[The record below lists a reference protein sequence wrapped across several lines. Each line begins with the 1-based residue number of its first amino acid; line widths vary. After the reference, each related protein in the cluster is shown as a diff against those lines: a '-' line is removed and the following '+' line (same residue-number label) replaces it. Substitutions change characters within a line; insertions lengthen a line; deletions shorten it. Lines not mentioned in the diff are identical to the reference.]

1 MCRNTCFQSELLLL
15 LTSASSSR
23 SKSPLTKFLFPVQQ
37 LLHCNFVTFSSINY
51 TELNCLTINNVFQA
65 FNHLRVFKS
74 QRHSRSIHSLK
85 QQCQKQARAPTTA
98 GEERTQPSPRRHALP
113 PPCCDALHAA
123 QDAAW
128 RFPAPTAPAARCQRL
143 PSACSPLCRGA
154 PPPSRRLRTAQL
166 TNCSLREIWNALT
179 EQLCPSTL
187 KSNPS
192 LLILTSWF
200 LL

>member
-128 RFPAPTAPAARCQRL
+128 RFQHQQLRRPGASGSPQPAARFAGELRL
-143 PSACSPLCRGA
+143 LPGGS
-154 PPPSRRLRTAQL
+154 
-166 TNCSLREIWNALT
+166 
-179 EQLCPSTL
+179 EQLSSQTAP
-187 KSNPS
+187 
-192 LLILTSWF
+192 
-200 LL
+200 